1 MRVTLTAHPLT
12 ASQRDGVF
20 PRADEPAEAAS
31 FDVVTGATRI
41 VRGPEARCDLLPGA
55 EIVPELRDLD
65 MGSWTGRSLAGIEPA
80 ELGRWVGDAAAAPH
94 GGESVEELLA
104 RIAGWLGR
112 LDRGP
117 VFAVTHPAVVRA
129 AVCVATG
136 ADYRR
141 VDVPPLGRA
150 SLTGTGGRWN
160 LRLQ

>member
-1 MRVTLTAHPLT
+1 MTLTAHPLT
-12 ASQRDGVF
+12 ASQRDGAF
-20 PRADEPAEAAS
+20 PLVDEPAEPVS
-31 FDVVTGATRI
+31 FGPPTGARI

-55 EIVPELRDLD
+55 EVVAALRDLD
-65 MGSWTGRSLAGIEPA
+65 MGAWTGRRLAEIAPGQLA
-80 ELGRWVGDAAAAPH
+80 AWVGDLAAAPH
-94 GGESVEELLA
+94 GGESVDELLA
-104 RIAGWLGR
+104 RTKGWLEG
-112 LDRGP
+112 LDGGS